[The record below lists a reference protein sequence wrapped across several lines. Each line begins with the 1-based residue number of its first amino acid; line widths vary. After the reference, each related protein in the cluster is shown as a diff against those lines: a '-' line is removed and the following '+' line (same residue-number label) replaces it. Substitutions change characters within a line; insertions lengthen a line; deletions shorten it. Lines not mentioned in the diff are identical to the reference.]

1 MDKELK
7 EKMDKV
13 LDKLLDNLLN
23 INLDKIKDI
32 DTKCKEALNT
42 PCKIHIDN
50 DDKGTR
56 LAVEGGRLSLLI
68 TLAGAEKGILKQ
80 LNCSTEE
87 FEFIKNMIGTEEVNN
102 NE

>member
-7 EKMDKV
+7 EKMDK
-13 LDKLLDNLLN
+13 LFDKLLDSLD

-32 DTKCKEALNT
+32 GTKCKEAINT

-50 DDKGTR
+50 DGKGTR

-68 TLAGAEKGILKQ
+68 TLAGAEKGILKK

-87 FEFIKNMIGTEEVNN
+87 FEFIKNMVGTEEANN

>member
-13 LDKLLDNLLN
+13 LDKLLDSLDGK
-23 INLDKIKDI
+23 LDKMKDI

-50 DDKGTR
+50 DGKGTA

-68 TLAGAEKGILKQ
+68 TLAGAEKSILKE
-80 LNCSTEE
+80 LNSSSEE
-87 FEFIKNMIGTEEVNN
+87 FEFIKNMVGTEEANN

>member
-1 MDKELK
+1 MDKELL
-7 EKMDKV
+7 EK
-13 LDKLLDNLLN
+13 LDKLLEKMVDS
-23 INLDKIKDI
+23 ISGK
-32 DTKCKEALNT
+32 TGAMFKEALSE

-50 DDKGTR
+50 DGKGTA
-56 LAVEGGRLSLLI
+56 LAVEGHRLSLLI

-87 FEFIKNMIGTEEVNN
+87 FEFIKNVVGTREAGD

>member
-13 LDKLLDNLLN
+13 LNKLLDNLDVS
-23 INLDKIKDI
+23 LDKIKDI

-50 DDKGTR
+50 NGKGTA
-56 LAVEGGRLSLLI
+56 LAIEGGRLSLLI

-80 LNCSTEE
+80 LNCSNKE
-87 FEFIKNMIGTEEVNN
+87 FEFIKNMVGTEEANN

>member
-7 EKMDKV
+7 EKMDKL
-13 LDKLLDNLLN
+13 LDKLLG

-42 PCKIHIDN
+42 PCKIHIYN
-50 DDKGTR
+50 DSKGTR
-56 LAVEGGRLSLLI
+56 LAVESGRLSLLI

-87 FEFIKNMIGTEEVNN
+87 FEFIKNMVGTEEAND

>member
-7 EKMDKV
+7 EKMDK
-13 LDKLLDNLLN
+13 LFDKLLDSLD

-32 DTKCKEALNT
+32 DTKCKEALT
-42 PCKIHIDN
+42 KPCKIHIDN
-50 DDKGTR
+50 DGKGTA

-87 FEFIKNMIGTEEVNN
+87 FEFIKNMVGTEEAND